1 MRVILG
7 FNSMA
12 FKLDVDH
19 LTNGIKQLHAVV
31 EEAEVFLMT
40 LFRAV
45 IILPFHTV

>member
-1 MRVILG
+1 MRVTLD
-7 FNSMA
+7 FHSTT
-12 FKLDVDH
+12 FKLNIDH

-31 EEAEVFLMT
+31 EETEVFLMT

>member
-1 MRVILG
+1 MRVTLD
-7 FNSMA
+7 FHSTT
-12 FKLDVDH
+12 FKLNIDY

-31 EEAEVFLMT
+31 EETEVFLMT